1 MQLILYNTES
11 PHNTINK
18 VKHEVTS
25 YNIILRKDTAISRI
39 EIPLVE
45 RTIDLTQG
53 VNYAYIEGLD
63 RYYFIVDVEVRTTS
77 LFVLTLEIDV
87 LESFKDDILDSYG
100 TIIESDNPDYAL
112 GIIEQDSRKE
122 IEIYESNRSLDGKN
136 EIIMNVV
143 RE

>member
-1 MQLILYNTES
+1 MQLVLYNTES

-18 VKHEVTS
+18 VKHEVAS
-25 YNIILRKDTAISRI
+25 YNIILRKDTTISRI

-63 RYYFIVDVEVRTTS
+63 RYYFIVDVEVRTTN

-100 TIIESDNPDYAL
+100 TIIESDSPDYAL

-136 EIIMNVV
+136 EIILNVV

>member
-1 MQLILYNTES
+1 MQLVLYNTES

-25 YNIILRKDTAISRI
+25 YNIILRKDTIVSRI
-39 EIPLVE
+39 EVPLVE

-63 RYYFIVDVEVRTTS
+63 RYYFIVDVEVRTTN

-87 LESFKDDILDSYG
+87 LESFKDDILNSYG
-100 TIIESDNPDYAL
+100 VIIESDSPDYAL

>member
-1 MQLILYNTES
+1 MKLVLYNTES

-25 YNIILRKDTAISRI
+25 YNIILRKDTVVSRI

-45 RTIDLTQG
+45 ENIDLTQG
-53 VNYAYIEGLD
+53 VNYAYIDGLD
-63 RYYFIVDVEVRTTS
+63 RYYFIVDVEVRTAN

-100 TIIESDNPDYAL
+100 TIIESDSPDYAL

>member
-1 MQLILYNTES
+1 MQLVLYNTES

-18 VKHEVTS
+18 VKREVIS
-25 YNIILRKDTAISRI
+25 YNIILRKDTTASRI

-45 RTIDLTQG
+45 RNIDLTQG

-63 RYYFIVDVEVRTTS
+63 RYYFIIDVEVRTTN
-77 LFVLTLEIDV
+77 LFILTLEIDV

-100 TIIESDNPDYAL
+100 TIIESDSPDYAV

>member
-1 MQLILYNTES
+1 MRLILYNTES

-25 YNIILRKDTAISRI
+25 YNIILRKDTTISRI

-45 RTIDLTQG
+45 QTIDLTQG

-63 RYYFIVDVEVRTTS
+63 RYYFIVDVEVRTTN

-100 TIIESDNPDYAL
+100 TIIESDSPDYAL

-136 EIIMNVV
+136 EIILNVV

>member
-1 MQLILYNTES
+1 MKLVLYNTES
-11 PHNTINK
+11 PHNTLSK

-25 YNIILRKDTAISRI
+25 YNIILRKDTVVSRI

-45 RTIDLTQG
+45 ENIDLTQG
-53 VNYAYIEGLD
+53 VNYAYIDGLD
-63 RYYFIVDVEVRTTS
+63 RYYFIVDVEVRTAN

-100 TIIESDNPDYAL
+100 TIIESDSPDYAL

-122 IEIYESNRSLDGKN
+122 IEIYESNRSLDGRN

>member
-1 MQLILYNTES
+1 MQLVLYNTES

-25 YNIILRKDTAISRI
+25 YNIILRKDTIVSRI

-45 RTIDLTQG
+45 KRLDLTQG

-63 RYYFIVDVEVRTTS
+63 RYYFIVDVEVRTTN

-87 LESFKDDILDSYG
+87 LESFKDDILNSYG
-100 TIIESDNPDYAL
+100 TIIESDIPDYAL

>member
-1 MQLILYNTES
+1 MQLVLYNTES

-25 YNIILRKDTAISRI
+25 YDIILRKDTIVSRI

-45 RTIDLTQG
+45 KSLDLTQG
-53 VNYAYIEGLD
+53 INYAYIEGLD
-63 RYYFIVDVEVRTTS
+63 RYYFIVDVEVRTTN

-87 LESFKDDILDSYG
+87 LESFKDDILNSYG

-136 EIIMNVV
+136 EIILNVV

>member
-63 RYYFIVDVEVRTTS
+63 RYYFIVDVEVRTAN

-100 TIIESDNPDYAL
+100 TIIESDNPDYAV

>member
-1 MQLILYNTES
+1 MRLILYNTES

-25 YNIILRKDTAISRI
+25 YNIILRKDTTISRI

-63 RYYFIVDVEVRTTS
+63 RYYFIVDVEVRTTN

-100 TIIESDNPDYAL
+100 TIIESDSPDYAL

-136 EIIMNVV
+136 EIILNVV